1 MHRIHRTSLLVATAL
16 GATVSVPAL
25 AQTAEVVEGSA
36 NDIIV
41 TAQRVEQRL
50 QDVPISVS
58 VYNQQQLDNQNVS
71 NIKDIAAFTPGLQ
84 VNNRYGADST
94 NFSIRG
100 FTQEQRTSATVGV
113 YFADVV
119 APRGSGATFGGD
131 GAGPGS
137 LFDLQNVQVLKG
149 PQGTLFGRN
158 STGGAV
164 LLVPRKPTEFFEG
177 YIEATGG
184 DYSLLGVQ
192 AVLNIPLADTFK
204 IRLGG
209 EHK

>member
-1 MHRIHRTSLLVATAL
+1 MFNSFKSTLLAATVL
-16 GATVSVPAL
+16 GATTAAPAW
-25 AQTAEVVEGSA
+25 AQTADETNSS

-50 QDVPISVS
+50 QDVPVS
-58 VYNQQQLDNQNVS
+58 ITVFNQTQLDS
-71 NIKDIAAFTPGLQ
+71 NNITNAKDIAQITPGLQ

-94 NFSIRG
+94 NFGIRG
-100 FTQEQRTSATVGV
+100 FTQEQRTTATVGV

-137 LFDLQNVQVLKG
+137 LYDLQNIQVLKG

-164 LLVPRKPTEFFEG
+164 LLVPKKPTDKFEG
-177 YIEATGG
+177 YVEGTVG
-184 DYSLLGVQ
+184 DHSLWGLQ
-192 AVLNIPLADTFK
+192 AVVNLPASDSVRF
-204 IRLGG
+204 RLGG
-209 EHK
+209 